1 MGLKNGLH
9 TAHFGE
15 LVSEDVE
22 EGMFSAAGD
31 PEDPELIE
39 TAVDVEA
46 TTTVSDEWKPS
57 LRYRIQQRTGCDV
70 GVFAEKNTW
79 YAFVISVI
87 LFSVIATAGLSIFES
102 TSESFGTSDDII
114 PTPDFTTP
122 TLNRTAY
129 EANFTDENGTLQ
141 LSQLRGNTVILD
153 FMAVACSNCHYVQE
167 HLEGSQAGYEALE
180 GPYPVIIISI
190 GVWWDS
196 EDFHD
201 LNDTFGS
208 GDRMMPWIV
217 AVADGDDVLLE
228 DNDTTTRSIVAHYSA
243 QAIPL
248 AMVIDHEGYMIHK
261 TNTGTPSDQWAGF
274 DEAIELSVAGEAE
287 SLRGGLAK
295 VDTSARGIFFLGLML
310 GVLVYFSPCAFP
322 ILPSY
327 IGYYISLGAREE
339 ELRESGKLQGNM
351 PGHLSVGFLA
361 GMGMITFFLVLGILV
376 VGLSEIIP
384 ISLYLHNFALGIAIL
399 LFILGSFMLM
409 GGTAHLL
416 GWVDKHIVQRFSTT
430 EMDDK
435 FTPRRNMY
443 LWGIGYAA
451 GSIDCTAAAVIP
463 FVGYLT
469 VIGGTSIYTGLAGI
483 MISVLLLMTVVT
495 VLVGTGREVFR
506 QVLMKASGMI
516 KLVGSWMM
524 MFAGIMLTIY
534 LTNSELT
541 NAIL

>member
-1 MGLKNGLH
+1 MELKNWLTPRWLGG
-9 TAHFGE
+9 TM
-15 LVSEDVE
+15 SEGVE
-22 EGMFSAAGD
+22 EGMFTAVGD
-31 PEDPELIE
+31 PENPDLVESKVE
-39 TAVDVEA
+39 DVSQ
-46 TTTVSDEWKPS
+46 TTVVEEWKPS
-57 LRYRIQQRTGCDV
+57 LRYRIQQKTGCDV
-70 GVFAEKNTW
+70 GVFAEKDTW
-79 YAFVISVI
+79 NAFFISI
-87 LFSVIATAGLSIFES
+87 LLFTTIAWAGLSIFES
-102 TSESFGTSDDII
+102 TSASFGTSDDVE
-114 PTPDFTTP
+114 PTPDFVTP
-122 TLNRTAY
+122 TLNRTTY
-129 EANFTDENGTLQ
+129 EANFTNENGTLQ
-141 LSQLRGNTVILD
+141 LSELRGHTVILD
-153 FMAVACSNCHYVQE
+153 FMAVACSNCHHVQE
-167 HLEGSQAGYEALE
+167 HLEASQAQYESLE
-180 GPYPVIIISI
+180 GPYPVVIVSI

-196 EDFHD
+196 EDFD
-201 LNDTFGS
+201 DINETFGS
-208 GDRMMPWIV
+208 GDRMMPWVV
-217 AVADGDDVLLE
+217 AVADGDDVIT
-228 DNDTTTRSIVAHYSA
+228 NNSITSIVAHYSA

-248 AMVIDHEGYMIHK
+248 ALVIDHEGYMIHK
-261 TNTGTPSDQWAGF
+261 TNTGTPKDQWASF
-274 DEAIELSVAGEAE
+274 DEAVELSVAGEAE

-295 VDTSARGIFFLGLML
+295 VDTSAQAIFVLGLML

-339 ELRESGKLQGNM
+339 ELRESGKLEGKM

-361 GMGMITFFLVLGILV
+361 GMGMITFFLILGVLV
-376 VGLSEIIP
+376 VGLSEVLP
-384 ISLYLHNFALGIAIL
+384 ISLYLHNFALAIAIL

-409 GGTAHLL
+409 GGTAHML
-416 GWVDKHIVQRFSTT
+416 GWVDTHLVQRFSTT

-469 VIGGTSIYTGLAGI
+469 VIGGSAIYTGLSGI
-483 MISVLLLMTVVT
+483 MLSVLLLMTIVT
-495 VLVGTGREVFR
+495 FLVGTGREVFR

-516 KLVGSWMM
+516 KLVGAWMM

>member
-1 MGLKNGLH
+1 LKNGLH
-9 TAHFGE
+9 TPRFGE
-15 LVSEDVE
+15 SVSEDVE

-31 PEDPELIE
+31 PENPDLVE
-39 TAVDVEA
+39 TPVDVGGSSPVVE
-46 TTTVSDEWKPS
+46 EWKPS
-57 LRYRIQQRTGCDV
+57 LRYRIQQKTGCDV
-70 GVFAEKNTW
+70 GVFAEKDTW

-87 LFSVIATAGLSIFES
+87 MFSVIATAGLSIFES
-102 TSESFGTSDDII
+102 TSESFGTSDDIV
-114 PTPDFTTP
+114 PTPDFVTP

-141 LSQLRGNTVILD
+141 LSELRGYTVILD

-167 HLEGSQAGYEALE
+167 HLDDSQADFEALD
-180 GPYPVIIISI
+180 GPYPVVIISI

-196 EDFHD
+196 ESFED
-201 LNDTFGS
+201 LNETFGS
-208 GDRMMPWIV
+208 GDRMMPWVV
-217 AVADGDDVLLE
+217 AVADGDDVIT
-228 DNDTTTRSIVAHYSA
+228 NDSITSIVAHYSA

-248 AMVIDHEGYMIHK
+248 ALVIDHEGYMVHK

-274 DEAIELSVAGEAE
+274 DEAVELSVAGEAE

-295 VDTSARGIFFLGLML
+295 VDTSAQGIFFLGLML

-339 ELRESGKLQGNM
+339 ELRESGKLQGKM

-376 VGLSEIIP
+376 VGLSEILP
-384 ISLYLHNFALGIAIL
+384 ISLYLHNFALAIAIL

-430 EMDDK
+430 EMDDQ

-483 MISVLLLMTVVT
+483 MLSVLLLMTVVT

>member
-1 MGLKNGLH
+1 MSK
-9 TAHFGE
+9 
-15 LVSEDVE
+15 DVE
-22 EGMFSAAGD
+22 EGMFTAVGD
-31 PEDPELIE
+31 PENPDLVESKLDNKSPVI
-39 TAVDVEA
+39 AVA
-46 TTTVSDEWKPS
+46 EWKPS
-57 LRYRIQQRTGCDV
+57 LRYRIQQKTGCDV
-70 GVFAEKNTW
+70 GVFAEKDTW

-102 TSESFGTSDDII
+102 TSESFGTSDEIVQ
-114 PTPDFTTP
+114 TPDFVIP

-141 LSQLRGNTVILD
+141 LSELRGNTVILD
-153 FMAVACSNCHYVQE
+153 FMAVSCSNCHYVQE
-167 HLEGSQAGYEALE
+167 HLDKSQASYEALE
-180 GPYPVIIISI
+180 GPYPVVIISI

-196 EDFHD
+196 ESFED
-201 LNDTFGS
+201 LNETFGS
-208 GDRMMPWIV
+208 GDRMMPWVV
-217 AVADGDDVLLE
+217 AVADGDDVIT
-228 DNDTTTRSIVAHYSA
+228 NDTITSIVAHYSA

-248 AMVIDHEGYMIHK
+248 ALVIDHEGYMIHK
-261 TNTGTPSDQWAGF
+261 TNTGTPSDQWASF
-274 DEAIELSVAGEAE
+274 DEAVELSVAGEAE

-295 VDTSARGIFFLGLML
+295 VDTSAGGIFFLGLML

-339 ELRESGKLQGNM
+339 ELRENGKLEGKM
-351 PGHLSVGFLA
+351 PGHLAVGFLA

-376 VGLSEIIP
+376 VGLSEVLP
-384 ISLYLHNFALGIAIL
+384 ISLYLHNFALAIAIL
-399 LFILGSFMLM
+399 LFILGFFMLL

-416 GWVDKHIVQRFSTT
+416 GWVDTHLVQRFSTT
-430 EMDDK
+430 EMDDR

-469 VIGGTSIYTGLAGI
+469 VIGGSAIYTGLAGI
-483 MISVLLLMTVVT
+483 MLSVLLLMTVVT

>member
-1 MGLKNGLH
+1 MF
-9 TAHFGE
+9 TA
-15 LVSEDVE
+15 V
-22 EGMFSAAGD
+22 GD
-31 PEDPELIE
+31 PENPELEETKIE
-39 TAVDVEA
+39 ETQQATVVE
-46 TTTVSDEWKPS
+46 EWKPS
-57 LRYRIQQRTGCDV
+57 LRYRIQQKTGCDL
-70 GVFAEKNTW
+70 GVFTEKNTW
-79 YAFVISVI
+79 YAFAISVI

-102 TSESFGTSDDII
+102 TSSSFGTSDEID
-114 PTPDFTTP
+114 TVPDFVTP

-129 EANFTDENGTLQ
+129 EANFTNETGMLQ
-141 LSQLRGNTVILD
+141 LSDLHGHTVILD

-167 HLEGSQAGYEALE
+167 NLEASQASYEAID
-180 GPYPVIIISI
+180 GPYPVVIISI

-196 EDFHD
+196 EDFD
-201 LNDTFGS
+201 DINETFGS
-208 GDRMMPWIV
+208 GDRMMPWVV
-217 AVADGDDVLLE
+217 AVADGDDVIL
-228 DNDTTTRSIVAHYSA
+228 DANDTTTRSIVAHYSA

-248 AMVIDHEGYMIHK
+248 AVVIDHEGYMVHK
-261 TNTGTPSDQWAGF
+261 TNTGTPSDQWKSF
-274 DEAIELSVAGEAE
+274 DEAVELSVKGEAE
-287 SLRGGLAK
+287 SIRIGLAK
-295 VDTSARGIFFLGLML
+295 VDTSAWAIFALGMML

-339 ELRESGKLQGNM
+339 ELRDSGKLEGRM
-351 PGHLSVGFLA
+351 PGHFSVGFLS
-361 GMGMITFFLVLGILV
+361 GMGMLTFFLVLGLLV
-376 VGLSEIIP
+376 IGLAEIVP

-399 LFILGSFMLM
+399 LIILGSFMLM

-416 GWVDKHIVQRFSTT
+416 GWVDKLIVQRFSTT

-463 FVGYLT
+463 FVGYLAA
-469 VIGGTSIYTGLAGI
+469 IGGSSMYTGLAGI
-483 MISVLLLMTVVT
+483 MLSVLLLMTIVT
-495 VLVGTGREVFR
+495 GMVGTGRDMFR
-506 QVLMKASGMI
+506 QILMKASGMI

-534 LTNSELT
+534 LTNAELT